1 MRFHLVDRILDL
13 AEGRRIDAVKIVSPL
28 DPVIENHPA
37 AGPCLP
43 PMLVVEALAQASAW
57 MVMATTDF
65 AQRGVLGGFRRI
77 LVSGPAPVGHRLDIV
92 SEVEGWSK
100 EAVMF
105 TSWANEAVTFTVNA
119 SRLGKPVV
127 QVEGALC
134 LLVDT
139 EILEDPAHTRHHYQ
153 SLCRQE
159 PKESVPLDAEPVQGG
174 SPTLGPV
181 PPPQWFPYDILEQC
195 VPGESAVAR
204 KAVVMADPVFETH
217 FPRFPIMPGSLAVQS
232 LIEVARKLLDASTD
246 DPSGFWEP
254 TALQGIRFQRY
265 VRPGD
270 ALVLT
275 ARLLNLSADEA
286 QVAAVGEIDGQKAF
300 SLRKISFTRAH
311 EQPESPLPPPSP
323 SAEDSPA

>member
-1 MRFHLVDRILDL
+1 MRFHLVDRILNL

-28 DPVIENHPA
+28 DPVIENHPS

-57 MVMATTDF
+57 IVMATTDF

-77 LVSGPAPVGHRLDIV
+77 LISGPAPVGHRLDLV
-92 SEVEGWSK
+92 SEVESWS
-100 EAVMF
+100 EDAVMF
-105 TSWANEAVTFTVNA
+105 TSRANEAVMSTFNA
-119 SRLGKPVV
+119 SGTGKPVV

-134 LLVDT
+134 FLVNTDM
-139 EILEDPAHTRHHYQ
+139 LEDPAHTRQHYH

-159 PKESVPLDAEPVQGG
+159 PRESLPTAAKSVPSG
-174 SPTLGPV
+174 SLTIGPV
-181 PPPQWFPYDILEQC
+181 SPPQWFPYDVLEQC
-195 VPGESAVAR
+195 VPGERAVAH

-217 FPRFPIMPGSLAVQS
+217 FPRFPIMPGALAVQS
-232 LIEVARKLLDASTD
+232 LIEVAGKLLDASTD
-246 DPSGFWEP
+246 DASGFWQP

-275 ARLLNLSADEA
+275 VRLLNLSADEA
-286 QVAAVGEIDGQKAF
+286 QVAAVGEINGQKAF

-311 EQPESPLPPPSP
+311 EQPDSSLPPPSP